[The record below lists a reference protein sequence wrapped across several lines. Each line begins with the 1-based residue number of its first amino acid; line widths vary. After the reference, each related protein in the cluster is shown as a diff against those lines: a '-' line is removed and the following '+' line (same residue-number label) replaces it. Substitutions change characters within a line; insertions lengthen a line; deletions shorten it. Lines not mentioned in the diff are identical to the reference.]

1 MPEGRRSEQQYQAGI
16 MPCIAC
22 TAFTTLR
29 SDHHRNARTPHHCAE
44 HSTLKTPLDT
54 QSPQHAQIS
63 VGQDGIR
70 PRHKCPALIVVNF
83 MLHIISHAA
92 MAKFGI
98 RSLCQ
103 KDVAQSNNI
112 KLGSCHASHA
122 RPSQHFVQT
131 ITATPE
137 HHITVQ
143 TTQHAT
149 RHAIAAACSDLSG
162 SGWNQAKTHMPG
174 SHCGKFHF
182 AHHLT
187 CCNG

>member
-1 MPEGRRSEQQYQAGI
+1 M
-16 MPCIAC
+16 
-22 TAFTTLR
+22 
-29 SDHHRNARTPHHCAE
+29 
-44 HSTLKTPLDT
+44 
-54 QSPQHAQIS
+54 
-63 VGQDGIR
+63 GQDGIR

-83 MLHIISHAA
+83 ILQIISHAA

-103 KDVAQSNNI
+103 KDAAQSNNI

-131 ITATPE
+131 ITATAE

-143 TTQHAT
+143 ITQHAA

-162 SGWNQAKTHMPG
+162 SGWNQAKTH
-174 SHCGKFHF
+174 CGTFHVHPHTPPHGLNESNQ
-182 AHHLT
+182 ARATPQIHLHSFPQLL
-187 CCNG
+187 